1 MSALYVSVWT
11 DQKSLIK
18 LTASRRKVNKARKD
32 SVLPRELFGISLR
45 QASGPGS
52 DADCSKMERK
62 ESVSLFKIRKLSH
75 GTEGDTRSTKNH
87 TLVPFAVEK

>member
-52 DADCSKMERK
+52 DADCSKRWKEKNPFLFSKFENFLMVRK
-62 ESVSLFKIRKLSH
+62 GILEVQRIIR
-75 GTEGDTRSTKNH
+75 
-87 TLVPFAVEK
+87 

>member
-62 ESVSLFKIRKLSH
+62 ESVSLSKFENFLMVRKGILEVQRIIR
-75 GTEGDTRSTKNH
+75 
-87 TLVPFAVEK
+87 